1 MSFAAMAKGIPPSMH
16 AAAGSGIL
24 IPLRASF
31 FFLPRTLYL
40 LLKDS
45 QALCLHAHAVC
56 CLHPLAPSPEA
67 WCDQTATP

>member
-45 QALCLHAHAVC
+45 QALLRMLSPVYI
-56 CLHPLAPSPEA
+56 PLPLP
-67 WCDQTATP
+67 QKHGATQGR